1 MRKGSGQRRHAPPR
15 KVIWLS
21 SFLLDLSSSRSEFPE
36 SVGSVMSYRPT
47 RGRRNEEGFRP
58 EAAFTAAKCLA
69 FLFPPGPFLLAQ
81 RVPGKRRRGDVAPAD
96 ARQEE

>member
-1 MRKGSGQRRHAPPR
+1 MTLRSRRDARSDKSVYYVIALAPQSADPAHR
-15 KVIWLS
+15 VA
-21 SFLLDLSSSRSEFPE
+21 
-36 SVGSVMSYRPT
+36 
-47 RGRRNEEGFRP
+47 RGTRNEEGFRP

-81 RVPGKRRRGDVAPAD
+81 RVSGKRRRGDVVPAD